1 MSLLGLK
8 NYLNQKNT
16 QDVSQNEIQDSSK
29 TTNSFNLELKDY
41 LNKNTKQDF
50 SIVESNADSLMEEE
64 INTSLQNGESKYFE
78 DIKYTED
85 TEQIEETREVKEVE
99 IEKPKSLVD
108 STDYSF
114 AQINDKV
121 WDGLSQD
128 TFNRPVKDL
137 SGEENIKLMANIAY
151 NKKLNPQGFN
161 AWTAFEND
169 NYKEA
174 YDEIINN
181 GFDSFVKRYK
191 VPRGPLELI
200 QSEFGEDAPIAAA
213 IVQAESGF
221 NENAINQNVPKKQ
234 PEESKENSTVV
245 YDTLKGQVS
254 SSLGQDVSIEN
265 IKENFSEYGQ
275 YEVDEKDSLNVDIKV
290 KKDGTLELSAKDKF
304 KEMFSKPPKE
314 LQDAFPVL
322 FKQESAADRIK
333 FLQDN
338 NYLEKNKKLIITDY
352 IRASI
357 AERFGVSPN
366 NIDSIPEEKKEIAL
380 GVASNI
386 ITNILSAPFYTL
398 EMLESPVRNILST
411 QNNPIEQTLKET
423 GVLVKDLGVFFGHQ
437 IANVSMFVSPFATE
451 EQRKQASLE
460 LYNDPMGPIFALVGG
475 KVAVKKSIKKIKD
488 APKRVQEAVTNLQA
502 ALPYH
507 KSGTK
512 APTKDIQQ
520 YVDIMD
526 DNPNAVNVAEQL
538 SLDLQTASK
547 SVTKKT
553 KKPSDDA
560 KKVDVEIIEEPSVKK
575 PKPKPKPKKYSNLT
589 DDMSNALVSIEKAL
603 KEAKTKKEYDALQKE
618 FVDIVTSGK
627 YYEPGGTTNKQNNAF
642 LDIANDLL
650 IGLKKSRWGKEEK
663 TKAPK
668 VKPKKY
674 PDLTDDMSNALV
686 SFEEKLKKVKTKKEY
701 NDLTNEFIKSNA
713 YEPGGATKLNKK
725 FGEIAEAL
733 FVKYEPKAKPKVTP
747 KVDSKAKKPKPEV
760 SIEKRISSLNE
771 KGFENLSTNEKVYLS
786 KLKAVKES
794 KDKQKEKVSA
804 SKEDIKQRKRE
815 IGRIEYKIKELE
827 TSLIEQAD
835 FLDADNVKSRT
846 REINNLRK
854 TVKDLDKD
862 LNNTI
867 ELQGGFGGFSKIFKK
882 KHIEN
887 VSENFLV
894 WMKETNKKGELVENN
909 QLKIFDYTDK
919 AVHDN
924 KFKSFMSSVDNWF
937 NIRPYP
943 SNLRGVKDVDKYY
956 ETRNRFFG
964 KGHVAE
970 MYTHEII
977 KSWKQYTPKELTQM
991 YDVLNGTK
999 KIDII
1004 KNAKLRKET
1013 KVVRNIIDELGQ
1025 NLVDRNLLNKETF
1038 QKLKG
1043 EYIARIYDVYLGS
1056 SVELTTYGRPSL
1068 TRKYSKPR
1076 KNLTLDERKAFSE
1089 QKTPELPFSETVSR
1103 SLSDVFAN
1111 DFMQSILD
1119 NKDWSAPGTVIKL
1132 KNGKKYGEGYLRE
1145 LKNRT
1150 GSFIAAEKKKGN
1162 KVNKETQS
1170 LYDEITDALNKYD
1183 ESTPNIDNKRFVRAD
1198 GYGILDGAFVD
1209 KGILKDFDVMLNKNS
1224 FKDKGLGG
1232 KIATF
1237 LTNAFKV
1244 KNVALNPP
1252 TIMRNAISAG
1262 QQTFISGPGIKNV
1275 PNSTLKFINGM
1286 KDKDYMEAANAGL
1299 FNKTFTKGEL
1309 EFAVNWSKQL
1319 SSDLKNNVSFSNC
1332 VYNIYNKTL
1341 AKGKKAAGNAIG
1353 FYGKIDDVFKFA
1365 VYLDRRSKGKSV
1377 STSTRLAQEA
1387 LFDYSLVSPRVQ
1399 KIREY
1404 IPFTTYFT
1412 KVGPWMLKQAK
1423 NNPVRTSLV
1432 TGGPIAYEYFGVAE
1446 KTLKEKGTTD
1456 ADWERYEQTN
1466 FKNLESGS
1474 FLTLPTKD
1482 ANGNFQT
1489 LNFAHMQP
1497 HGAYLQIGAKLSD
1510 IYYGYDENQ
1519 GLTSSYNIE
1528 NIYNSL
1534 LNAGDETLSNY
1545 SANPLPTLYFAFKT
1559 GVVPTRNGSYNLYSP
1574 LDSKA
1579 TKVFKYAAFVADMLF
1594 IPPSIG
1600 GGDLGLV
1607 GEYLNM
1613 DSQSIRKSKRTD
1625 AQIISS
1631 AMGMNIYPVDINK
1644 DYLNKFNKYK
1654 REFNKIERAENFE
1667 QNKIMEDVNLS
1678 NDEKETKIKEITNKA
1693 LERKLELIDSNFGKE
1708 TEKTFKARLDSTKT
1722 SEAFEKMVE
1731 EAKKIQD

>member
-50 SIVESNADSLMEEE
+50 SIVESNADSLMEKE
-64 INTSLQNGESKYFE
+64 INTSLQNKESKYFE

-85 TEQIEETREVKEVE
+85 IEEIEETREVKEVE

-161 AWTAFEND
+161 AWTAFENN

-174 YDEIINN
+174 YNEIINN
-181 GFDSFVKRYK
+181 GFDSFVKRYN
-191 VPRGPLELI
+191 VPQGPLELI

-234 PEESKENSTVV
+234 PEELKEDSTVV

-338 NYLEKNKKLIITDY
+338 NYLEKDKTPIITDY

-357 AERFGVSPN
+357 AEKFGVSPD
-366 NIDSIPEEKKEIAL
+366 NIDSIPEEEKEIAL

-398 EMLESPVRNILST
+398 EMLESPVKNITST
-411 QNNPIEQTLKET
+411 QNNPIEETLKET
-423 GVLVKDLGVFFGHQ
+423 SVLVKDLGVFFGHQ

-560 KKVDVEIIEEPSVKK
+560 KKVGVDIIEEPSVKK
-575 PKPKPKPKKYSNLT
+575 PKP
-589 DDMSNALVSIEKAL
+589 
-603 KEAKTKKEYDALQKE
+603 
-618 FVDIVTSGK
+618 
-627 YYEPGGTTNKQNNAF
+627 
-642 LDIANDLL
+642 
-650 IGLKKSRWGKEEK
+650 
-663 TKAPK
+663 
-668 VKPKKY
+668 KPKKY

-701 NDLTNEFIKSNA
+701 NDLVNEFIKSDA

-725 FGEIAEAL
+725 FGDIAEAL
-733 FVKYEPKAKPKVTP
+733 FVKYEPKSKPSIVTP
-747 KVDSKAKKPKPEV
+747 KVDPKAKKPKPEV

-771 KGFENLSTNEKVYLS
+771 KGFENLSANEKLYLS
-786 KLKAVKES
+786 KLKAVKQS

-862 LNNTI
+862 LNNII

-937 NIRPYP
+937 NTRPYP

-1183 ESTPNIDNKRFVRAD
+1183 ESTPNIDNKRFVRAE

-1224 FKDKGLGG
+1224 FKDKGPGG

-1275 PNSTLKFINGM
+1275 PNSTLKFINGI

-1341 AKGKKAAGNAIG
+1341 AKGKKSAGNAIG

-1446 KTLKEKGTTD
+1446 KTLKEKGTID

-1466 FKNLESGS
+1466 FKNLQSGS

-1545 SANPLPTLYFAFKT
+1545 SANPLPTLYFASKT

-1722 SEAFEKMVE
+1722 SEAFKKMVE